1 MDICSEQYGQAKKYS
16 IPLQDK
22 RCGSSGKA
30 LSGVACVPPE
40 RPPACLF
47 QNGRASRARRNPGC
61 NTKDEESTIMK
72 TNVKHYI
79 WALAIAGSM
88 STAAF
93 GADRAI
99 KVDDRLDSSAD
110 ALIDMMKAADNG
122 IPQDLIDKA
131 RCVIVIPGMK
141 KAGFIFGAEYG
152 RGFAVCRRHG
162 GVGWSA
168 PAAMRSE
175 GGSFGFQIG
184 ASDTDVVM
192 LVMNDHGMKHLLSD
206 KFTLGGDATV
216 AAGPIGRAATAQTE
230 VELQAEIL
238 SYSRS
243 HGLFAGISLT
253 GATLRPDN
261 DTNRELYHHRTTNRE
276 ILTGNFKTPVA
287 AGKFEGALNR
297 ESARR
302 N

>member
-1 MDICSEQYGQAKKYS
+1 MTM
-16 IPLQDK
+16 
-22 RCGSSGKA
+22 R
-30 LSGVACVPPE
+30 
-40 RPPACLF
+40 
-47 QNGRASRARRNPGC
+47 
-61 NTKDEESTIMK
+61 
-72 TNVKHYI
+72 TNVKHCV
-79 WALAIAGSM
+79 WVLAIAGSM

-162 GVGWSA
+162 GVGWRA

-184 ASDTDVVM
+184 ASDTDVVL
-192 LVMNDHGMKHLLSD
+192 LVMNEGGMKHLLAD
-206 KFTLGGDATV
+206 KFTLGGDASV
-216 AAGPIGRAATAQTE
+216 AAGPIGRDA
-230 VELQAEIL
+230 
-238 SYSRS
+238 
-243 HGLFAGISLT
+243 
-253 GATLRPDN
+253 
-261 DTNRELYHHRTTNRE
+261 
-276 ILTGNFKTPVA
+276 
-287 AGKFEGALNR
+287 
-297 ESARR
+297 SARTDA
-302 N
+302 